1 MWCIASS
8 LTLIAMGHRRYAI
21 SRKCLKNG
29 AVLIKFVLHIIKE
42 RLFFICKWNKCIA
55 TVHAQARGFAS
66 PPGNLKVK
74 KTKVIRGNFKLF
86 HLYFATL
93 VFSLTH
99 NFLSY
104 FLSSV
109 PPEKKKENGS
119 LSDLVNN
126 FVLIIFKTC
135 KYSYKKFMLLYI
147 ATRLPW
153 GFGIMF
159 PVNISKKM
167 V

>member
-1 MWCIASS
+1 MYSH
-8 LTLIAMGHRRYAI
+8 G
-21 SRKCLKNG
+21 SRSG
-29 AVLIKFVLHIIKE
+29 AWP
-42 RLFFICKWNKCIA
+42 CPP
-55 TVHAQARGFAS
+55 

-74 KTKVIRGNFKLF
+74 KTKVIRRNFKLF

-109 PPEKKKENGS
+109 PPEKERKKMKS

-126 FVLIIFKTC
+126 FILIIFKAC
-135 KYSYKKFMLLYI
+135 KYSYKKIMLLYI

-159 PVNISKKM
+159 PVNNTKTM

>member
-1 MWCIASS
+1 MYSHC
-8 LTLIAMGHRRYAI
+8 
-21 SRKCLKNG
+21 SRSG
-29 AVLIKFVLHIIKE
+29 AWT
-42 RLFFICKWNKCIA
+42 CPPP
-55 TVHAQARGFAS
+55 

-109 PPEKKKENGS
+109 PPEKKERK
-119 LSDLVNN
+119 
-126 FVLIIFKTC
+126 
-135 KYSYKKFMLLYI
+135 
-147 ATRLPW
+147 
-153 GFGIMF
+153 
-159 PVNISKKM
+159 
-167 V
+167 